1 MVEQLIMHYPR
12 AVMEWHDRRLPL
24 HFASEYRASADV
36 IAVLL
41 AVKDEEDQQ
50 QQQQQTDADISIS
63 HRSVRCKGYDGMLPI
78 HIAMQHQASLDV
90 VRLLVNA
97 YPEGTS
103 IEVTY

>member
-1 MVEQLIMHYPR
+1 MHHPR

-24 HFASEYRASADV
+24 HFASEYRASAEV

-41 AVKDEEDQQ
+41 AVKDEGQQYQQ
-50 QQQQQTDADISIS
+50 QHDYDADADEDISGT

-90 VRLLVNA
+90 VQLLVNA

-103 IEVTY
+103 RN